1 MVQKV
6 THSPSKFK
14 NVIGKPHF
22 SQNKQ
27 RNIAEPSYFC
37 DVFTLSQQIIF
48 IMEAY
53 IVAGYRSAIG
63 KAGRGGFRNYRPDD
77 LAIDVIT
84 QLMASVPAV
93 EKNLVDDV
101 MVGCANPE
109 GEQGLQ
115 IGRLI
120 SNRALGKD
128 VPGMTVN
135 RYCASGLET
144 ISIAVAKIRAG
155 MGHIY
160 VAGGTESMSLIP
172 MTGYKLAP
180 NYNIAANTP
189 DYLVGMGLTAEAVAN
204 KWEISREQADAFSVR
219 SHALAGAAIKGG
231 KFKDEIVP
239 VTVKEVWVENDK
251 RKERETVVDTDE
263 GVRAD
268 TSIEGLG
275 KLRAAF
281 AQGGS
286 VTAGNSSQT
295 SDGAAFV
302 LVVSEEVVKRY
313 NLTPIAR
320 LAACSVAGVEPIH
333 MGIGPCAAI
342 PKALAQAGKKLDDI
356 ELIEL
361 NEAFAAQALAVIK
374 QAGLNP
380 DIVNVN
386 GGAIALGHPLGCT
399 GAKLSV
405 QLFNELRRRNQ
416 KYGMVTACVGGGQGI
431 AGIYELLN

>member
-1 MVQKV
+1 
-6 THSPSKFK
+6 
-14 NVIGKPHF
+14 
-22 SQNKQ
+22 
-27 RNIAEPSYFC
+27 
-37 DVFTLSQQIIF
+37 
-48 IMEAY
+48 MEAY
-53 IVAGYRSAIG
+53 IVAGYRSAVG

-77 LAIDVIT
+77 LAIDVIA
-84 QLMASVPAV
+84 QLMASVPQV

-101 MVGCANPE
+101 IVGCANPE

-144 ISIAVAKIRAG
+144 ISIAVAKVRAG

-189 DYLVGMGLTAEAVAN
+189 DYLVGMGLTAEAVAS
-204 KWEISREQADAFSVR
+204 KWGISREQADAFSVR

-251 RKERETVVDTDE
+251 RKERENVIDTDE
-263 GVRAD
+263 GVRAE
-268 TSIEGLG
+268 TSAEGLA
-275 KLRAAF
+275 KLRPAF

-286 VTAGNSSQT
+286 VTAGNASQT

-342 PKALAQAGKKLDDI
+342 PKALAQAGKKLNDI

-374 QAGLNP
+374 EAGLNP

-405 QLFNELRRRNQ
+405 QLFNEMRRRNN

-431 AGIYELLN
+431 AGIYELLH